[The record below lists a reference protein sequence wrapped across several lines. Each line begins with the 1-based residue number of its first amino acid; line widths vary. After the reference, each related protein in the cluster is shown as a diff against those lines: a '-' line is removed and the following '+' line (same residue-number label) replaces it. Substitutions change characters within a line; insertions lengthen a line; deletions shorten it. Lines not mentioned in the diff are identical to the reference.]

1 MNSPDLM
8 DRESLTQFDYVMNA
22 KEEIIKKIEGMG
34 DNAAAVFCNLSKD
47 VRLQESQKHFI
58 KDVLGIVALLGSVY
72 DSGLSR

>member
-22 KEEIIKKIEGMG
+22 KEEIVKKIEGMG

-47 VRLQESQKHFI
+47 VPLQESQKHFI

-72 DSGLSR
+72 DSRLSR